1 MGSFSEL
8 YVQEQARKD
17 SELRDLRL
25 LVAAL
30 VDKAGG
36 SVTLKRSKLE
46 AYAMDPVSSH
56 RMPVEILIDDK
67 YDSVTIRTRAAGPSA
82 HG

>member
-1 MGSFSEL
+1 MSFVEL
-8 YVQEQARKD
+8 YAQEQARKD
-17 SELRDLRL
+17 AELRDLRM

-36 SVTLKRSKLE
+36 RVTLKRSRLE
-46 AYAMDPVSSH
+46 AYAMDPLSAH

-67 YDSVTIRTRAAGPSA
+67 YDSVEIRTRATGPGA